1 MTILDL
7 PKLSRKFQLTGQTW
21 LIDIYALLPKNV
33 SFLECFWRFH
43 IYFIRYCNNPTEIT
57 QNQFC
62 DVFEKPKILARDV
75 CETSQRRQG
84 KDLFFEMH
92 LRRLEDVTK
101 KISFLRSFWEVSEIS
116 VSMEIWLRSLRDIS
130 YQLERFWMKKNCASR
145 LSIKIFIKSKTRAG
159 KFYAYQILLGF
170 KTSVTCKNI
179 LTSCQTAV
187 CVVKQ
192 PVEASS
198 RKLFWAA
205 IAVVNQT
212 AEVWGTLSPMVASRK
227 KTSCGFHEQ
236 MLWKNHSNLTFLR
249 SWYVWFLT
257 VEASIIVV
265 TSDHFFVYYPW
276 IFLDCL
282 GTLNE
287 HKYTWDKNMQHFL
300 LYQLL

>member
-1 MTILDL
+1 MTIHDL

-33 SFLECFWRFH
+33 SFFECFWRSH

-75 CETSQRRQG
+75 CETSQKRQV
-84 KDLFFEMH
+84 KDIFFEVY
-92 LRRLEDVTK
+92 LRRLKDTK
-101 KISFLRSFWEVSEIS
+101 KISFLRSFWEISEIS
-116 VSMEIWLRSLRDIS
+116 VSMEMRLRSLRDIS

-145 LSIKIFIKSKTRAG
+145 LSIKILIKSKTRAG
-159 KFYAYQILLGF
+159 KFYAYWILLGF
-170 KTSVTCKNI
+170 KTSVTCKDI
-179 LTSCQTAV
+179 LTSRQTAV

-205 IAVVNQT
+205 IAVVNQA

-227 KTSCGFHEQ
+227 KSSCGFHEKI
-236 MLWKNHSNLTFLR
+236 LWKNHSNLTF
-249 SWYVWFLT
+249 FK
-257 VEASIIVV
+257 AM
-265 TSDHFFVYYPW
+265 
-276 IFLDCL
+276 IFLIPDC
-282 GTLNE
+282 
-287 HKYTWDKNMQHFL
+287 
-300 LYQLL
+300 

>member
-1 MTILDL
+1 M
-7 PKLSRKFQLTGQTW
+7 
-21 LIDIYALLPKNV
+21 Y
-33 SFLECFWRFH
+33 
-43 IYFIRYCNNPTEIT
+43 
-57 QNQFC
+57 
-62 DVFEKPKILARDV
+62 
-75 CETSQRRQG
+75 
-84 KDLFFEMH
+84 

-159 KFYAYQILLGF
+159 KFYAYRILLGF

-179 LTSCQTAV
+179 LTSRQTAV

-236 MLWKNHSNLTFLR
+236 MLWKNHSNLTFFKVMICLIPDCWSLNYCSDFWSLFYLLSMDIPR
-249 SWYVWFLT
+249 LSGN
-257 VEASIIVV
+257 VEW
-265 TSDHFFVYYPW
+265 T
-276 IFLDCL
+276 
-282 GTLNE
+282 
-287 HKYTWDKNMQHFL
+287 
-300 LYQLL
+300 